1 MSGGWGDL
9 AGGMRLS
16 GGGDKV
22 VGGGEVGGLVSHK
35 ALREP
40 NAIRALPVYTIF
52 EDIDGIRKDLQ
63 D

>member
-1 MSGGWGDL
+1 M
-9 AGGMRLS
+9 
-16 GGGDKV
+16 
-22 VGGGEVGGLVSHK
+22 SHK